1 MAMKQSRH
9 IIKGMQRD
17 LSVSKFNPEF
27 AYENMNIRLTARE
40 NNTFMSVTNEK
51 GTKEIRP
58 ITSVDGKIPNKIT
71 VTTISQNEN
80 STDISIS
87 LDSIADVNVII
98 SYKYDKEG
106 YNGTTTIYKGS
117 KSTGRSYTNELGSFH
132 ITAVSYDDKSIYKYY
147 YSDEDYST
155 RISGI
160 PLGSCVIGNYI
171 TLFTKSTTGVDYI
184 YRLQILDDVILTDVL
199 FQGDLN
205 FNFEYPIQ
213 TLASYENENIQ
224 KVYWVDGINQARVVN
239 IINRDYTSREQF
251 NFLRQISNS
260 ETIKISKI
268 YGVGGFHSG
277 VIQYA
282 ISYYITNGQES
293 AIVYSSPLYYITPED
308 RGGSPEELCSCAFK
322 IQVANADLS
331 FDGINIYSIHRT
343 SLDAA
348 PSVRLVSQMPIKD
361 GQDIVVDR
369 NNSFTVDYVH
379 TVFQDSN
386 AIKVYK
392 DNKIHDLTE
401 YEYTVNSNGE
411 KVYKFTFEPQ
421 EGIIIIDSLDGG
433 VSFLYHDTRVQLS
446 MSDREAKIEPL
457 DSNLMTVYKAF
468 MSSTEFIEITD
479 VGTGSTVDPSE
490 LLYKGGEEIVPYT
503 IAQKDNTLFLGNLTI
518 KRSSIPEDVRKDI
531 SNIHIT
537 TKNRSDSV
545 QVNDFNEKY
554 YPYKGYYNMN
564 SSTSTTFK
572 YGEEYRLGFVFLH
585 NTGKWSE
592 AIPAKD
598 ITMDI
603 PILISDDNSYSF
615 TEFSAKLNYNTFKKL
630 KDLGYIA
637 VKPVVVFPSI
647 EERNILAQGIVCPT
661 VYDSTERN
669 DKSVFARSS
678 WFVRPKV
685 VASNDNFGAF
695 ERGGIVNYRQGDSIN
710 NVKYT
715 NAEVQTLSN
724 LRVDENVF
732 TFHSPEVEFSEIGS
746 LLSNCKMKIVGYAL
760 CTSNVSDYSI
770 TATDRFRTNTTGSFP
785 YRTPH
790 YSYTIPWRADGKSAN
805 LRVIALPVWQDGVF
819 ATTEENN
826 SEPDNE
832 SHAAAVFPVY
842 PWHRDTS
849 LNNDIRGD
857 GSTSKLERKVFSTLI
872 YTDTKFFAP
881 SNVYEFEKPKDTY
894 RTGIADLQLFNSNE
908 LSATLLNPPKNSS
921 ESEPAIYF
929 GNTDK
934 MVYSENGYAYTL
946 YYVSATWADPPTLEW
961 ANDRDYIKSYTGLK
975 NVPSQTRRPF
985 YRNRTTDPTHIKYKS
1000 TPHVVG
1006 RLNNS
1011 LIGSVMCLPQVSPAD
1026 DIPNN
1031 NNLIDLKYPTEII
1044 NIVSVSSSL
1053 PSSPIANGYYMV
1065 GSASYSNYVG
1075 KIYQYRDGEYVLLSS
1090 AEDTE
1095 LSLSAY
1101 TKYTIGGSG
1110 SYRLAKK
1117 YGEVNVSLMSIDSNS
1132 ASGIK
1137 HYVKDDI
1144 SNLFSVLP
1152 SGTLGVLLMTELYRD
1167 NAGIKFGGTTDSA
1180 YSNNIWIPA
1189 GKTVKF
1195 DEDSSQLEVQFTD
1208 GDTFFQRYDH
1218 LKTYPFDSNSK
1229 NNLVEIVSFMC
1240 ETRINIDGRYD
1251 RNRGK
1256 QNNLSVTPQN
1266 FNLFNP
1272 VYSQKNNFFTYIY
1285 QDLNTTRTNAFPNT
1299 VTWTK
1304 EKINGASV
1312 DAWTNI
1318 TMASTL
1324 AMDGD
1329 KGSVVSLNTFN
1340 NEIYCFQEQGL
1351 SNIIFNPRVQIP
1363 ASDNLPIEISNSY
1376 KVQGKRY
1383 LSNIIGCTNK
1393 WSICETPKGIYFIDN
1408 LTNALYLFNGQGLSA
1423 LSDELGFRKFIGD
1436 NNSLEVW
1443 NPKDFRNFRTFYDKT
1458 NDDVYFVNRGQC
1470 LTYSEL
1476 IGQFTSFMSYEETP
1490 LMLNYKDKFFAFK
1503 NYKVW
1508 EMNAGDY
1515 NMFFG
1520 EFQPYYVTIVANQ
1533 DEPIDKIFNT
1543 IEYRADVKRNGKLM
1557 PDETFTKLTVWNEYQ
1572 RGTLDLTNRVGH
1584 PSPIKR
1590 KFRIWRANVPR
1601 DNNSRNRIRNTW
1613 AYVSLIMDKESTDSM
1628 ELHDINVSFFE

>member
-1 MAMKQSRH
+1 MKSSSH
-9 IIKGMQRD
+9 VIKGMQRD

-40 NNTFMSVTNEK
+40 NNTLMSVTNEK
-51 GTKEIRP
+51 GTKEIKTVSY
-58 ITSVDGKIPNKIT
+58 IDGKIPNKVTSILTQEGESFSTIIKLEAKADITIT
-71 VTTISQNEN
+71 VKYKLADEDFVYTTHIYPGSQINTLDYIGEQEI
-80 STDISIS
+80 TIVS
-87 LDSIADVNVII
+87 LIYDSDDSIF
-98 SYKYDKEG
+98 
-106 YNGTTTIYKGS
+106 
-117 KSTGRSYTNELGSFH
+117 R
-132 ITAVSYDDKSIYKYY
+132 Y
-147 YSDEDYST
+147 YSEDTDYST
-155 RISGI
+155 EIQGI
-160 PLGSCVIGNYI
+160 PLGSCVIGKYI
-171 TLFTKSTTGVDYI
+171 VLFTKDNNIIDHI
-184 YRLQILDDVILTDVL
+184 YRIESYDDLVAVYTL
-199 FQGDLN
+199 FEGDLN
-205 FNFEYPIQ
+205 FNFDYPIQ
-213 TLASYENENIQ
+213 TLPSYENENIQ

-239 IINRDYTSREQF
+239 VVNRDYINQEQF
-251 NFLRQISNS
+251 NFLRQINNS

-293 AIVYSSPLYYITPED
+293 SIVYSSPLYYITPED

-331 FDGINIYSIHRT
+331 FDGVNIYSIHRT
-343 SLDAA
+343 SLDAT
-348 PSVRLVSQMPIKD
+348 PSVRLVSQMSIKE
-361 GQDIVVDR
+361 GQDIIVDR
-369 NNSFTVDYVH
+369 NASFTVDYMH
-379 TVFQDSN
+379 AAFQDSN
-386 AIKVYK
+386 TIKVYK

-411 KVYKFTFEPQ
+411 KIYKFTFEPQ
-421 EGIIIIDSLDGG
+421 EGVIIIDSLDGD
-433 VSFLYHDTRVQLS
+433 VSFLYHDTRIQLS

-457 DSNLMTVYKAF
+457 DSNLITVYKAF

-479 VGTGSTVDPSE
+479 TGTGSTVDPSE

-531 SNIHIT
+531 SNVHII

-545 QVNDFNEKY
+545 QVNDFNEEY
-554 YPYKGYYNMN
+554 YPYKGYYSMN

-603 PILISDDNSYSF
+603 PILISDDNSYGF

-661 VYDSTERN
+661 IYDSTERS

-685 VASNDNFGAF
+685 VASGNAPSDFSQGKTV
-695 ERGGIVNYRQGDSIN
+695 RSRQGDSVN

-715 NAEVQTLSN
+715 SAEVQTPSN
-724 LRVDENVF
+724 LKVDENVF
-732 TFHSPEVEFSEIGS
+732 TFHSPEIEFSEIGN

-760 CTSNVSDYSI
+760 CTSNVLDYSI

-790 YSYTIPWRADGKSAN
+790 YSYITPWRADGKSAN
-805 LRVIALPVWQDGVF
+805 LRVITLPVWQDGVF
-819 ATTEENN
+819 ATTGENN
-826 SEPDNE
+826 SEPDME

-842 PWHRDTS
+842 PWHRDTN

-857 GSTSKLERKVFSTLI
+857 GGTSKLERKVFSTLI

-908 LSATLLNPPKNSS
+908 LSATLINPPKNSN
-921 ESEPAIYF
+921 ESEPAVYF

-934 MVYSENGYAYTL
+934 MVYNESGYGYTL
-946 YYVSATWADPPTLEW
+946 YYVDSTWANPPTLEW
-961 ANDRDYIKSYTGLK
+961 ANNRDYIKDYTILK
-975 NVPSQTRRPF
+975 NVPSQTNRPF
-985 YRNRTTDPTHIKYKS
+985 YRNYTTDPTHIKYKS

-1011 LIGSVMCLPQVSPAD
+1011 LIGSVMCLPQVSIAD

-1031 NNLIDLKYPTEII
+1031 GPVDFEYPTETI
-1044 NIVSVSSSL
+1044 NIISVSSSL
-1053 PSSPIANGYYMV
+1053 PSSPVANGYYMV
-1065 GSASYSNYVG
+1065 GSASSTNYIG

-1090 AEDTE
+1090 ADDTE
-1095 LSLSAY
+1095 LSLSAS

-1110 SYRLAKK
+1110 NYRLAKR
-1117 YGEVNVSLMSIDSNS
+1117 YGEVNVSLMNVGTSS
-1132 ASGIK
+1132 ASSVK
-1137 HYVKDDI
+1137 YYVKDDI
-1144 SNLFSVLP
+1144 SNLFSAP
-1152 SGTLGVLLMTELYRD
+1152 SSGTLGVLLMTELYRD
-1167 NAGIKFGGTTDSA
+1167 NTGIKFGGTTDSA

-1189 GKTVKF
+1189 GKTVRF
-1195 DEDSSQLEVQFTD
+1195 DEDSSQIEVQFTD

-1229 NNLVEIVSFMC
+1229 NNLVEIISFMC

-1285 QDLNTTRTNAFPNT
+1285 QDLNVTRTNAFPNT

-1324 AMDGD
+1324 DMDGD

-1383 LSNIIGCTNK
+1383 LSNIIGCINK
-1393 WSICETPKGIYFIDN
+1393 WSISETPKGIYFIDN
-1408 LTNALYLFNGQGLSA
+1408 LTNALYLFNGQGLST

-1436 NNSLEVW
+1436 NNSLETW
-1443 NPKDFRNFRTFYDKT
+1443 NPKTFKNFKTFYDKT
-1458 NDDVYFVNRGQC
+1458 NDDLYFINDRYC

-1476 IGQFTSFMSYEETP
+1476 IGQFTSFMSYEGTP
-1490 LMLNYKDKFFAFK
+1490 LMLNYRDKFFAFK
-1503 NYKVW
+1503 NYKMW

-1520 EFQPYYVTIVANQ
+1520 EFKPYYVTIVANQ

-1557 PDETFTKLTVWNEYQ
+1557 PDETFTKLSVWNEYQ
-1572 RGTLDLTNRVGH
+1572 HGTLDLTNRVGH